1 MRDFPAGSLEK
12 HSPSDAESIPWPS
25 RPSAAVSTRSS
36 LTRPSLSSSDWR
48 VDEPIRTLERDPQ
61 ASSKGMG
68 RGGEADGAGLALKVV
83 NYSMNERPP
92 SGQVLGYRT
101 QRGASLFD
109 SADDVLMVRR
119 FVGPICRR

>member
-1 MRDFPAGSLEK
+1 
-12 HSPSDAESIPWPS
+12 
-25 RPSAAVSTRSS
+25 
-36 LTRPSLSSSDWR
+36 

-68 RGGEADGAGLALKVV
+68 RGGGADGAGLALKVV

-101 QRGASLFD
+101 QQPAGQPYFSLTTRIAVHLGAGVKLGL
-109 SADDVLMVRR
+109 A
-119 FVGPICRR
+119 